1 MFLRALR
8 PAYKFLAPARKR
20 SPVPPVT
27 LVLAVQGELVEEGN
41 LVGEME
47 AEVEIGRAHV

>member
-1 MFLRALR
+1 M
-8 PAYKFLAPARKR
+8 
-20 SPVPPVT
+20 PPVT

-47 AEVEIGRAHV
+47 AKVEMVSDGWSIGLIP